1 MAACFAIL
9 FNSLTRIYDVK
20 LKMIIVLVLTN
31 NNKRIIKCQSGY
43 LITET
48 GLIIKLKRFHFSY
61 FGVLQLV
68 LLNSDRLKLYEINAF
83 DEEESNK
90 KPRKE
95 KWRQGVRISFLYNSV
110 IMLTSIK
117 CRNRST
123 LTVVIIS
130 IHLTTIWPFWL
141 LGRTVITLSLP
152 LSRGQNTNLFTQ
164 QHSTKS
170 HQQFSNK
177 FPCYL

>member
-90 KPRKE
+90 NHVKKNDAKE
-95 KWRQGVRISFLYNSV
+95 YELVFY
-110 IMLTSIK
+110 
-117 CRNRST
+117 
-123 LTVVIIS
+123 
-130 IHLTTIWPFWL
+130 
-141 LGRTVITLSLP
+141 ITRLS
-152 LSRGQNTNLFTQ
+152 
-164 QHSTKS
+164 
-170 HQQFSNK
+170 
-177 FPCYL
+177 C